1 MWKPAKLGKAVV
13 ILGWNATGEELTST
27 AMTCV
32 VGADGCILYTPEPL
46 PFEGHVVLCCNN
58 KEVEGFL
65 KPCEP
70 AVTHVGPDKLDRYQY
85 VVGFEEADPTY
96 WEVPLEP
103 AENAV
108 HQAQIECRKCQ
119 HCLAADLDGVEAMIY
134 EVRAAIDRP
143 CPCCRER
150 TKFTAPERGNTVYDA
165 GDMDPNLVV
174 SGHEIY
180 ELRKPKKDIND
191 RQHGRIPTHAKA
203 FLRIPGREE
212 ELVNVLDVSRGGLR
226 FESPNNYEVGLE
238 MEVALHYVE
247 GGNNIFQ
254 KGRIVRKQRRPT
266 EVWKGEYGVMFVR
279 AGSTL

>member
-1 MWKPAKLGKAVV
+1 MWKPIKLGKAVV
-13 ILGWNATGEELTST
+13 ILGWDTTGAELTSAGLT
-27 AMTCV
+27 SV
-32 VGADGCILYTPEPL
+32 VGADGCVLYTPEPL
-46 PFEGHVVLCCNN
+46 PFQGRVVLCCNN
-58 KEVEGFL
+58 KEIEGFM

-70 AVTHVGPDKLDRYQY
+70 VLANVGPAKLDRYQY
-85 VVGFEEADPTY
+85 IVGFEQADETY
-96 WEVPLEP
+96 WDVQLEVCETALQ
-103 AENAV
+103 
-108 HQAQIECRKCQ
+108 QAQIECRACQ
-119 HCLAADLDGVEAMIY
+119 HCLAADLNGLEAMIY
-134 EVRAAIDRP
+134 QAHAAIFRT

-150 TKFTAPERGNTVYDA
+150 TKFTAPHKGNTVYEA
-165 GDMDPNLVV
+165 ASQDPNLVV

-203 FLRIPGREE
+203 FLRIPGRDE

-266 EVWKGEYGVMFVR
+266 ETWNGEYGLMFIR
-279 AGSTL
+279 AGANK